1 MHLIRWERG
10 VYIYTPWTAPPLTPP
25 GSGLAH
31 TPNYWQKPPPAT
43 STSLTA
49 APSLSRDPRLGCSHT
64 SIRWGISCS
73 RKPPHSTTLPTWPTD
88 DRFQVHLIFKSTS
101 DQKRVSLNIKPPN
114 SLLSS
119 LKSCLIEGEVHNQFE
134 SNSHTEKY
142 LGWQGTGLS
151 NCADKGVRWRV
162 WRREKG
168 FW

>member
-1 MHLIRWERG
+1 MHLVRWERG
-10 VYIYTPWTAPPLTPP
+10 VYIYTPWTAPPSPP
-25 GSGLAH
+25 RVLAWP
-31 TPNYWQKPPPAT
+31 TRLIIDRSPLQQPPPPW
-43 STSLTA
+43 LQPP
-49 APSLSRDPRLGCSHT
+49 PSPRLGCSHT

-73 RKPPHSTTLPTWPTD
+73 RKPPHSTTLPAWPTD
-88 DRFQVHLIFKSTS
+88 DRFQVHLNFKSTS
-101 DQKRVSLNIKPPN
+101 DQERVSLNLKPPN

-119 LKSCLIEGEVHNQFE
+119 LKSCLIEGKVHNQFE

-142 LGWQGTGLS
+142 LRWQGTGLS